1 MINLL
6 PEESKKELHAAR
18 QNNILLNYIILC
30 ALVLLAV
37 IAIYALTFTVFKTTE
52 KNSQLLS
59 ENNQSKVASMKK
71 IEKEAKEYQNN
82 LSIAKQIFSKNIY
95 YSSVLMQIAKTTP
108 QGVVIDNIPL
118 SPEMAATQSQISIKA
133 KDYQSVIKFR
143 DSFSAASFTDYANID
158 SINDT
163 SAAGRP
169 DQQPNPYPLSAIINI
184 KFNSKLLEA
193 GKETNPKEAKS

>member
-1 MINLL
+1 
-6 PEESKKELHAAR
+6 
-18 QNNILLNYIILC
+18 
-30 ALVLLAV
+30 
-37 IAIYALTFTVFKTTE
+37 
-52 KNSQLLS
+52 
-59 ENNQSKVASMKK
+59 
-71 IEKEAKEYQNN
+71 
-82 LSIAKQIFSKNIY
+82 
-95 YSSVLMQIAKTTP
+95 MQIAKTTP

-193 GKETNPKEAKS
+193 GKETNPKEAKSWKKSPNTAN